1 MRDEE
6 VRAQYMCELHCHMP
20 AFQSVLVDARQ
31 AHADDPVLVSRLVVA
46 EFERVLSQSADPV
59 LGRRRKPAVP
69 WWSRELRTLID
80 QRRAAYT
87 AARTAQLSGSA
98 LWSGLCDRWKAART
112 RVKVHVRQQKRQ
124 PWQEQRRTCTDRVRE
139 WLAKDF

>member
-31 AHADDPVLVSRLVVA
+31 AHADDPPLVSRLVVA
-46 EFERVLSQSADPV
+46 EFGRVLSQSVDSV
-59 LGRRRKPAVP
+59 LGRRTAGRKPAVP

-80 QRRAAYT
+80 ARRAAYT
-87 AARTAQLSGSA
+87 AARTA
-98 LWSGLCDRWKAART
+98 RWPAFRFCF
-112 RVKVHVRQQKRQ
+112 VV
-124 PWQEQRRTCTDRVRE
+124 
-139 WLAKDF
+139 WLV